1 MPDVPAARILHH
13 DREHRG
19 MKMKME
25 VAVDMVQRKTG
36 CVEFLELRRD
46 FPGQLLA
53 TAWIEEK
60 SEAGGNGAVREP
72 LLRVDQ
78 IWNVAVGQGGVP
90 TDQRQVQANPEP
102 GMVARQLHGFV
113 EAFFV
118 DH

>member
-78 IWNVAVGQGGVP
+78 IWNVAVGQGGVSRPATSEGRLRAGDGCAP
-90 TDQRQVQANPEP
+90 TPRL
-102 GMVARQLHGFV
+102 RRSLLR
-113 EAFFV
+113 
-118 DH
+118 